1 MDMKIEKEIEEM
13 IKKYSMF
20 EEDIFIT
27 DFLKELKEIQKDVK
41 IARA

>member
-1 MDMKIEKEIEEM
+1 MKIEKEIEEM

-20 EEDIFIT
+20 EEDIFIA
-27 DFLKELKEIQKDVK
+27 DFLEELKEIQKDVN

>member
-1 MDMKIEKEIEEM
+1 MKIEKEIEEM

-20 EEDIFIT
+20 EEDVFIL
-27 DFLKELKEIQKDVK
+27 DFLKELKEIQDDVT